1 MGTHT
6 LNMEQTFSKSEL
18 VDGSKMN
25 VSAVEL
31 WPTSAV
37 QAVEMEIKSPLISSS
52 KEYDYSSFSL
62 YKETES
68 KSNLSAGTIAGIVL
82 GTIAGIILFLGS
94 IILLIFAKATER
106 WCFADDDYQNRD
118 PQELRNCQKFLK
130 FSKTLNFRISRKI
143 LTLNWSFI

>member
-106 WCFADDDYQNRD
+106 WCFADDDYQYERHTALY
-118 PQELRNCQKFLK
+118 PTWR
-130 FSKTLNFRISRKI
+130 SRSRRQRQSREQ
-143 LTLNWSFI
+143 LVQTQ

>member
-37 QAVEMEIKSPLISSS
+37 QAVEMEIKSPLLPSSN
-52 KEYDYSSFSL
+52 EYDYSSFSL

-94 IILLIFAKATER
+94 GCLILFAKATER
-106 WCFADDDYQNRD
+106 WCFADDSYEYRD
-118 PQELRNCQKFLK
+118 PQEH
-130 FSKTLNFRISRKI
+130 RIPTGNNQQ
-143 LTLNWSFI
+143 L